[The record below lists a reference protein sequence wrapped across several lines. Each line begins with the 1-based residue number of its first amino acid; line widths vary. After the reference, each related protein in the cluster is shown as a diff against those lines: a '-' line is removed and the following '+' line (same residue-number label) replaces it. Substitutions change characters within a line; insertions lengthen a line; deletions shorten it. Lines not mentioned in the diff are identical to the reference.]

1 MFIGI
6 LPTYVDR
13 FARVWHRLS
22 TTDLASDQATTLII
36 NDFVQKS
43 NRVCTKNIFVSQ
55 IASVS
60 WTPAR

>member
-22 TTDLASDQATTLII
+22 TTDLASDQATALII

-43 NRVCTKNIFVSQ
+43 NRVCTKNIFVC
-55 IASVS
+55 
-60 WTPAR
+60 

>member
-22 TTDLASDQATTLII
+22 TTDLASDQATALII
-36 NDFVQKS
+36 NDFVQKRQQGLYKKLFS
-43 NRVCTKNIFVSQ
+43 FVK
-55 IASVS
+55 IAENYDLGC
-60 WTPAR
+60 